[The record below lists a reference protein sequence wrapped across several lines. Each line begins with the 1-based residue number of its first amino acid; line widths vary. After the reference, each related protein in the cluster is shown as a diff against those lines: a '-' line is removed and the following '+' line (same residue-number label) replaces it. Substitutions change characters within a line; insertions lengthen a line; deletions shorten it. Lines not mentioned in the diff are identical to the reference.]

1 MDPLNPQNPPLTPD
15 LRPFFEMSLDLLCI
29 AGFDG
34 YFKLLN
40 PAWEKTLGYSRAELT
55 ADPYLHFI
63 HPDDRERTA
72 AEATK
77 LTTGVDTISFE
88 NRYRCKDGSYKWL
101 LWVSTMD
108 FEKQLLYAAARD
120 ITERKKSRTELER
133 VAAELKRSNEALA
146 QFAYVASH
154 DLQEPLR
161 MVASFMQMIEQRYRG
176 KLDADGERF
185 IAFAVDGAKRM
196 QRLIRDLL
204 ELSRVQTRAKPLV
217 PTDSAEVL
225 RNVRANLLLLITE
238 SHAEITH
245 DPMPTVMAD
254 GSQLAQ
260 LFQNLI
266 ANAIKF
272 RGANPPRIHIGARR
286 DSSHWEFSVRDHGI
300 GIEPRFAEKIFRI
313 FQRLHPDGDFEG
325 TGIGMAVCKEIVE
338 RHGGRIWV
346 ESQPG
351 QGSTFF
357 FTIPDN
363 NPVGSG

>member
-146 QFAYVASH
+146 PV
-154 DLQEPLR
+154 
-161 MVASFMQMIEQRYRG
+161 
-176 KLDADGERF
+176 
-185 IAFAVDGAKRM
+185 
-196 QRLIRDLL
+196 
-204 ELSRVQTRAKPLV
+204 LSGLMSLALSLV
-217 PTDSAEVL
+217 PATPAAALSQ
-225 RNVRANLLLLITE
+225 
-238 SHAEITH
+238 
-245 DPMPTVMAD
+245 MAA
-254 GSQLAQ
+254 STPSRHHPVSTL
-260 LFQNLI
+260 
-266 ANAIKF
+266 NA
-272 RGANPPRIHIGARR
+272 
-286 DSSHWEFSVRDHGI
+286 
-300 GIEPRFAEKIFRI
+300 
-313 FQRLHPDGDFEG
+313 
-325 TGIGMAVCKEIVE
+325 
-338 RHGGRIWV
+338 
-346 ESQPG
+346 
-351 QGSTFF
+351 
-357 FTIPDN
+357 
-363 NPVGSG
+363 SGV